1 MTGSGKELVP
11 VKKLG
16 RPKGS
21 GSLYTEEI
29 AEEILERL
37 IDGETLVRICKFDF
51 DGNLRDRGSFPNH
64 ATVYDWAD
72 PNDPVYR
79 PDFGIRFARA
89 RLAQQRNWIES
100 TIDIARTPEPGIEE
114 VVEHSE
120 RLGVSIKRSRKDM
133 LGHRALQIETLHKA
147 AARLNPAL
155 WAERLQQA
163 APPAQ
168 DPNASAPR
176 LIIKGG
182 LPDDPEDGSPPAAA
196 PEE

>member
-11 VKKLG
+11 VSKIG

-37 IDGETLVRICKFDF
+37 IDGETLVRICKFDL
-51 DGNLRDRGSFPNH
+51 DGNPREKGSFPNH

-72 PNDPVYR
+72 PKEGAYR
-79 PDFGIRFARA
+79 PDFGPNFARA

-100 TIDIARTPEPGIEE
+100 TVDVARNVEPGIEE
-114 VVEHSE
+114 VIEHSA

-168 DPNASAPR
+168 DPTDAAPR

-182 LPDDPEDGSPPAAA
+182 LPDDPEDGPPPAAA
-196 PEE
+196 SEE